1 MCIVIKASQWTTG
14 KLPTC
19 QSMQHERGRF
29 DPWVGK
35 ILWRRAW
42 QPTSVLFPGEFHGQR
57 SLVGYNPWGCKEL
70 DMTEATQHVCCHKTK
85 AVCVCVRMSELKNYI
100 HIHIHLNFSVHVCVC
115 VYVCICSLFQ
125 KQCSS
130 LALREMRTGSR
141 SLDLSQGCLL
151 DQPQCLKLGGKK
163 SNQCE

>member
-115 VYVCICSLFQ
+115 VRVYMFTISKIVLIFGI
-125 KQCSS
+125 KRDED
-130 LALREMRTGSR
+130 REQVIGFISR
-141 SLDLSQGCLL
+141 MFIRSTLVPKIGW
-151 DQPQCLKLGGKK
+151 K
-163 SNQCE
+163 EV